1 MDKQKLQDLLL
12 DGEIKEFN
20 NLVETNN
27 GDVDL
32 SGLRLRSIDLRKIT
46 YKDLNLEGAYLRASD
61 LRGLDLSKA
70 NLKHASIKDAK
81 IAGVLFPSN
90 IDPEEIM
97 LSLIYG
103 TRLRAKEKD

>member
-12 DGEIKEFN
+12 DGKIKEFN
-20 NLVETNN
+20 ELVESNS

-46 YKDLNLEGAYLRASD
+46 YKTLNLQGTYLRASD

-81 IAGVLFPSN
+81 IAGVLFPPN
-90 IDPEEIM
+90 VEAEEIM
-97 LSLIYG
+97 LSIIHG
-103 TRLRAKEKD
+103 TRLRVR